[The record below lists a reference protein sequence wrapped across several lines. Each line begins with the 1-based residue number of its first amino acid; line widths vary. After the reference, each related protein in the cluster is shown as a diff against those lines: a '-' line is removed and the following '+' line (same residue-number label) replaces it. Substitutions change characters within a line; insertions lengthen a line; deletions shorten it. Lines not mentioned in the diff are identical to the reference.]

1 MADHETDDEQ
11 LRAIKEW
18 WKENGRSVIAGVVIG
33 VGSLIGWKGWNVYQ
47 EQQAIEASDRYN
59 QMRNGILSQRID
71 SVVVQAEKL
80 KADYP
85 STPYAS
91 WGALLVAKAKESEG
105 ETVAAIENLQWVIE
119 NGKQDTVVTLAKLRL
134 ARVYI
139 ANSEYP
145 KAQALLDQQ
154 YPLAYHSLLQE
165 LRGDL
170 HAGRGENQAARKA
183 YDEAI
188 SSSESG
194 DVEYLKMKRDNL
206 GGSNKANA

>member
-18 WKENGRSVIAGVVIG
+18 WKENGRPVMAGVVIG
-33 VGSLIGWKGWNVYQ
+33 VGTLIGWKGWNAYQ

-59 QMRNGILSQRID
+59 EMRNGILAQNID
-71 SVVVQAEKL
+71 SVVVQAEQL
-80 KADYP
+80 KTQYP

-105 ETVAAIENLQWVIE
+105 DTSEAIENLQWVID
-119 NGKQDTVVTLAKLRL
+119 NGKQDSVKTLAKLRL

-139 ANSEYP
+139 ANSDYP

-154 YPLAYHSLLQE
+154 YPLAYNSLLQE

-170 HAGRGENQAARKA
+170 HVGRGDNKAAREA

-188 SSSESG
+188 STAESA

-206 GGSNKANA
+206 GSSNKSNA

>member
-18 WKENGRSVIAGVVIG
+18 WDENGRSVIAGVVIG
-33 VGSLIGWKGWNVYQ
+33 VGTLIGWKGWNVYQ

-59 QMRNGILSQRID
+59 EIQGAILAQNID
-71 SVVVQAEKL
+71 SVVVQAEEL
-80 KADYP
+80 KQNFT

-91 WGALLVAKAKESEG
+91 WAALLLAKAKESEG
-105 ETVAAIENLQWVIE
+105 ETEEAVDNLQWVLK
-119 NGKQDTVVTLAKLRL
+119 NSKQETVITLAKLRL
-134 ARVYI
+134 ARVHI
-139 ANSEYP
+139 ANSDYT

-154 YPLAYHSLLQE
+154 YPQAYISLLQE

-170 HAGRGENQAARKA
+170 HAVRGEHQAARKA

-188 SSSESG
+188 SAAETD
-194 DVEYLKMKRDNL
+194 DVEYLRMKRDNL
-206 GGSNKANA
+206 GNA

>member
-1 MADHETDDEQ
+1 MANHETDDEQ

-47 EQQAIEASDRYN
+47 EQQAIEASDQYSE
-59 QMRNGILSQRID
+59 MRNSILAQRID
-71 SVVVQAEKL
+71 SVVIQAEKL
-80 KADYP
+80 KTDYP

-91 WGALLVAKAKESEG
+91 WSALLVAKGKESEG
-105 ETVAAIENLQWVIE
+105 DTAAATENLQWVID
-119 NGKQDTVVTLAKLRL
+119 NGKQDTVIALAKLRL
-134 ARVYI
+134 ARIYI
-139 ANSEYP
+139 ATSDYP
-145 KAQALLDQQ
+145 NAQALLDQQ
-154 YPLAYHSLLQE
+154 YPLAYNSLLQE

-170 HAGRGENQAARKA
+170 YAGRGDNQSARKA

-188 SSSESG
+188 FSSESG

-206 GGSNKANA
+206 GTSTKANV

>member
-18 WKENGRSVIAGVVIG
+18 WNENGRSVIAGVVIG

-47 EQQAIEASDRYN
+47 EQQAIEASDQYN
-59 QMRNGILSQRID
+59 QMRKEILAQRMD
-71 SVVVQAEKL
+71 SVVVQGEKL
-80 KADYP
+80 KTDYS
-85 STPYAS
+85 STPYAA
-91 WGALLVAKAKESEG
+91 WGALLVAKAKESKG
-105 ETVAAIENLQWVIE
+105 ESAEAINNLQWVIE
-119 NGKQDTVVTLAKLRL
+119 NGKQDTVITIAKLRL

-139 ANSEYP
+139 ATSDYP
-145 KAQALLDQQ
+145 KAQALLDQD
-154 YPLAYHSLLQE
+154 YPLAYNSLLEE

-170 HAGRGENQAARKA
+170 HASRGNNQAAREA
-183 YDEAI
+183 YDKAI

-206 GGSNKANA
+206 GASNKVNA

>member
-47 EQQAIEASDRYN
+47 EQQALEASDQYN
-59 QMRNGILSQRID
+59 EMRNSIVGQRID

-105 ETVAAIENLQWVIE
+105 DTAASIDNLKWVID
-119 NGKQDTVVTLAKLRL
+119 NGKQDTVKTLAKLRL
-134 ARVYI
+134 ARVYL
-139 ANSEYP
+139 ATSEYP
-145 KAQALLDQQ
+145 KAQAILDQQ
-154 YPLAYHSLLQE
+154 YPLAYNSLLQE

-170 HAGRGENQAARKA
+170 HAARGDNQAARQA

-188 SSSESG
+188 SSAESG
-194 DVEYLKMKRDNL
+194 DVEFLKMKRDNL

>member
-18 WKENGRSVIAGVVIG
+18 WKENGRSVVAGVVIG
-33 VGSLIGWKGWNVYQ
+33 IGTLVAWKGWNVYQ
-47 EQQAIEASDRYN
+47 EQQAIEASDQFN
-59 QMRNGILSQRID
+59 EMRNGILAQRID
-71 SVVVQAEKL
+71 SVVAQAEKL
-80 KADYP
+80 KTDYS

-91 WGALLVAKAKESEG
+91 WGALLVAKAKASEG
-105 ETVAAIENLQWVIE
+105 DTVAAIENLQWVID
-119 NGKQDTVVTLAKLRL
+119 NGRQDTVIAIAKLRL

-139 ANSEYP
+139 AASEYP
-145 KAQALLDQQ
+145 KAQALLDQT
-154 YPLAYHSLLQE
+154 YPQAYYSLLQE

-170 HAGRGENQAARKA
+170 YAERGDKQAARKA

-206 GGSNKANA
+206 GGSDKANA

>member
-33 VGSLIGWKGWNVYQ
+33 VGTLIGWKGWNVYQ
-47 EQQAIEASDRYN
+47 EQQAIEASDQYN
-59 QMRNGILSQRID
+59 EMRKGILAQKID

-105 ETVAAIENLQWVIE
+105 QIDAAIENLQWVID
-119 NGKQDTVVTLAKLRL
+119 NGKQDTVITLAKLRL

-139 ANSEYP
+139 ATSAYP
-145 KAQALLDQQ
+145 KAQALLDQG
-154 YPLAYHSLLQE
+154 YPTAYHSLLQE

-170 HAGRGENQAARKA
+170 YAERGDNQAARKA

-188 SSSESG
+188 SSSEPG

-206 GGSNKANA
+206 GSSNKENA